1 MSLKDLF
8 GRYWQQ
14 HYHALA
20 SLQHPL
26 LVGVSG
32 GIDSVVLVHLLKAN
46 AIPFAIAHV
55 NFKLRDTESD
65 RDEAFVRELAQM
77 LDVAIYVQQFDT
89 HTYAM
94 THKLSIQEAARKLR
108 YDWFADISGISYIAT
123 AHHANDNIETAF
135 MYFLRGTGIDG
146 LTGIPAKHKERKLVR
161 PLLPFTRKE
170 IDQYAVE
177 NTITYVE
184 DSSNKKNEYTRNLF
198 RNIVLPEIEKVFPQA
213 EKNIQANIQ
222 RFGEISDLYKEAVA
236 VRLKKLITAKGE
248 EIHIPVL
255 KWQSQKQLATI
266 TWELIKHYGFT
277 AAQVPEVIKL
287 LAADNGSSIKTDTHI
302 LFKNRLWM
310 IMAPLYSGAI
320 TQILIES
327 QGDYHFEMGKL
338 SLQLHDKIP
347 ASLQK
352 INTEYVDAR
361 NIKFPLL
368 LRKYKTGDYFYPLG
382 MQKKKKIARFLID
395 QKLSVSEKEKV
406 WVLESDK
413 KIIAVVGYRID
424 NRYKVEPPTA
434 KILSITYQ
442 NNH

>member
-1 MSLKDLF
+1 
-8 GRYWQQ
+8 
-14 HYHALA
+14 
-20 SLQHPL
+20 
-26 LVGVSG
+26 
-32 GIDSVVLVHLLKAN
+32 
-46 AIPFAIAHV
+46 
-55 NFKLRDTESD
+55 
-65 RDEAFVRELAQM
+65 
-77 LDVAIYVQQFDT
+77 
-89 HTYAM
+89 
-94 THKLSIQEAARKLR
+94 
-108 YDWFADISGISYIAT
+108 
-123 AHHANDNIETAF
+123 
-135 MYFLRGTGIDG
+135 
-146 LTGIPAKHKERKLVR
+146 
-161 PLLPFTRKE
+161 
-170 IDQYAVE
+170 
-177 NTITYVE
+177 
-184 DSSNKKNEYTRNLF
+184 
-198 RNIVLPEIEKVFPQA
+198 
-213 EKNIQANIQ
+213 
-222 RFGEISDLYKEAVA
+222 
-236 VRLKKLITAKGE
+236 AKGE